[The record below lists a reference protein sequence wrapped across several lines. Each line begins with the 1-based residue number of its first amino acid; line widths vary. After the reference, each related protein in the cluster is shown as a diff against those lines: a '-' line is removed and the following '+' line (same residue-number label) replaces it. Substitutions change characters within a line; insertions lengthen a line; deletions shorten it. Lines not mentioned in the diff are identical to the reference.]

1 MSEEERYT
9 GRVFG
14 DVEVDR
20 NSAELVVT
28 ARERGSLPVHGCLF
42 LLFSMGCV
50 LLLGMMAV
58 IAQRRYDAEAS
69 HFFLPH
75 DNQLGFLWISA
86 TVGMFILVPIYLR
99 KVYGATETVTF
110 SRTRRT
116 VTRNGRPV
124 TRFEKI
130 ECLQLRERRDP
141 DGRFLYEVCLLH
153 DDGSEK
159 LLSESYEER
168 SAMNLAN
175 EIASF
180 TFSQVRWR

>member
-20 NSAELVVT
+20 NAAELTVT
-28 ARERGSLPVHGCLF
+28 AQERGSLPVHGCLF
-42 LLFSMGCV
+42 LLFSMGCI
-50 LLLGMMAV
+50 LLLGIMAV
-58 IAQRRYDAEAS
+58 VRQSRFDADAS
-69 HFFLPH
+69 QFFAPRS
-75 DNQLGFLWISA
+75 NQLGFLWLSS
-86 TVGMFILVPIYLR
+86 TVGMFVVVPLYLR
-99 KVYGATETVTF
+99 QVYGATETTTF

-116 VTRNGRPV
+116 VSRNGRPV

-141 DGRFLYEVCLLH
+141 DGRFLYEVCLIH

-159 LLSESYEER
+159 LLSQSYDER
-168 SAMNLAN
+168 AAMNLAN
-175 EIASF
+175 EVAAFS
-180 TFSQVRWR
+180 FSQVRWR

>member
-1 MSEEERYT
+1 MSEQERYT

-20 NSAELVVT
+20 NAAELVVT

-42 LLFSMGCV
+42 LLFSMGCI

-58 IAQRRYDAEAS
+58 VSQSRFDAHAG
-69 HFFLPH
+69 HFFAPRS
-75 DNQLGFLWISA
+75 NQLGFLWLFS
-86 TVGMFILVPIYLR
+86 TVGMFLVVPLYLR
-99 KVYGATETVTF
+99 RVYGATVTTTF
-110 SRTRRT
+110 SRTQRI
-116 VTRNGRPV
+116 VSRNGRPV

-159 LLSESYEER
+159 LLSESYDER
-168 SAMNLAN
+168 AAMNLAN
-175 EIASF
+175 EIAGF
-180 TFSQVRWR
+180 AFSQVRWR